1 MVLIENKCK
10 DGQQCNTYRFESTTS
25 IKQFINVPLGF
36 ISQKTIDRKQNYY
49 QAPIHSM
56 IGKDIIRS
64 IKDKYKTN
72 ETVISFK
79 EGDKTYDIRTS
90 NIQQLVKRFALRIF
104 QQAKIDVNE
113 GKYSFYYHR
122 LNFFQFYSW
131 ISIHKTLY
139 ENYYDGFHNNIW

>member
-1 MVLIENKCK
+1 
-10 DGQQCNTYRFESTTS
+10 
-25 IKQFINVPLGF
+25 
-36 ISQKTIDRKQNYY
+36 
-49 QAPIHSM
+49 M

-113 GKYSFYYHR
+113 GK

>member
-1 MVLIENKCK
+1 
-10 DGQQCNTYRFESTTS
+10 
-25 IKQFINVPLGF
+25 
-36 ISQKTIDRKQNYY
+36 
-49 QAPIHSM
+49 M

-113 GKYSFYYHR
+113 GK
-122 LNFFQFYSW
+122 
-131 ISIHKTLY
+131 
-139 ENYYDGFHNNIW
+139 

>member
-1 MVLIENKCK
+1 
-10 DGQQCNTYRFESTTS
+10 
-25 IKQFINVPLGF
+25 
-36 ISQKTIDRKQNYY
+36 
-49 QAPIHSM
+49 M

-113 GKYSFYYHR
+113 GKYLLCYLR

>member
-1 MVLIENKCK
+1 
-10 DGQQCNTYRFESTTS
+10 
-25 IKQFINVPLGF
+25 
-36 ISQKTIDRKQNYY
+36 
-49 QAPIHSM
+49 M

-113 GKYSFYYHR
+113 GKYPLCYHR